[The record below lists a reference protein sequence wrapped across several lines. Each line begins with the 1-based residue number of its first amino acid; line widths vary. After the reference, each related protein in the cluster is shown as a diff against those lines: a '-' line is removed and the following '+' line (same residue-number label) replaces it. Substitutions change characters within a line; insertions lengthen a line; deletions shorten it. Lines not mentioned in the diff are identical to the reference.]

1 MAQIKDL
8 KRMCEYYDD
17 CEDCPLHIK
26 CTSPENFSDDTDE
39 IVDKWVE
46 VHPAKTYAMDFFE
59 KFPDA
64 PKDSNG
70 IPIICMRY
78 IYAGKQLRECLE
90 SKVDCLECWNR
101 EIKNG

>member
-8 KRMCEYYDD
+8 KRMCEYYSD

-26 CTSPENFSDDTDE
+26 CTSPNYFSDDTDE

-46 VHPAKTYAMDFFE
+46 EHPAKTYAMDFFE

-64 PKDSNG
+64 PKDDDGKPKCCRIS
-70 IPIICMRY
+70 
-78 IYAGKQLRECLE
+78 IYGDK
-90 SKVDCLECWNR
+90 LECPDGGCKECWDR
-101 EIKNG
+101 EME